1 MKKSKEAT
9 SGGVHLDLRTKRVS
23 KISLS
28 EAKALELSSL
38 SLKKNF
44 QLNAAKEFFDVLLD

>member
-9 SGGVHLDLRTKRVS
+9 SGGVHLDLRTRVS